1 MKRTFNILTPLLLA
15 VVMLSCNSPKL
26 IPDRE
31 LGQIFHDAMLVNAYI
46 QHNRQKELDSMNI
59 YEPILARYGYTKE
72 DMHYTLNKI
81 SRQKSASLGKV
92 ADYMINSLTIESDRL
107 IEDVAKLDTI
117 ENVARRYYK
126 KVIYQDTA
134 IVAKVEAD
142 SSLLQITIPHADNGL
157 YHIDASYTLDKED
170 KGIGRRYVINWMDG
184 NDERVREIA
193 NSPLTRGRKSNIS
206 VDAWLTQT
214 DSLAESLT
222 IDFTRFNLKKNR
234 LSKTPITIHD
244 ITVTFTPNINE
255 SRERLFREQSS
266 MRIFSDTMLNLK
278 LGETAEQTSEQ
289 PTEQPAEQNTEQPAE
304 QTTE

>member
-289 PTEQPAEQNTEQPAE
+289 PTEQPAELNTEQPAE

>member
-15 VVMLSCNSPKL
+15 AAMLSCNSPKL

-59 YEPILARYGYTKE
+59 YEPILARYGYSKE

-92 ADYMINSLTIESDRL
+92 ADYMINSLTAESDRL
-107 IEDVAKLDTI
+107 AEDVAKLDTI
-117 ENVARRYYK
+117 ENVARRHFK

-142 SSLLQITIPHADNGL
+142 SALLQITIPHAEKGL
-157 YHIDASYTLDKED
+157 YHIEANYTLDKED
-170 KGIGRRYVINWMDG
+170 KGIGRRYVVNWMDG

-193 NSPLTRGRKSNIS
+193 NSPLTRGRKSRIS
-206 VDAWLTQT
+206 LDAWLTQN
-214 DSLAESLT
+214 DSLAEALT

-234 LSKTPITIHD
+234 LKKTPLTIHD
-244 ITVTFTPNINE
+244 ITITFTPDIHE

-278 LGETAEQTSEQ
+278 LGQAAE
-289 PTEQPAEQNTEQPAE
+289 PTEPTEPTAE
-304 QTTE
+304 QTTETTE